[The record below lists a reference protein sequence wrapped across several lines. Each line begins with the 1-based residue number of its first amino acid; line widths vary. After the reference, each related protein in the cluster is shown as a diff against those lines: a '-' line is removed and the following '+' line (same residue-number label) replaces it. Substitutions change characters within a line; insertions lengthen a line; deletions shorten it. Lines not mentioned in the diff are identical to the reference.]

1 MRAIR
6 SKLTYS
12 NVIASIAM
20 FLALT
25 GGTVMAAKL
34 GSSDLAANSVKKKQL
49 AKNSV
54 TSQDLAKKSLI
65 TKSATGGGQLV
76 NVTAVAPATGFP
88 LPLNGPDHIHAQ
100 EGLRGP
106 ADGRGK
112 GDAGRQLR
120 RRLEFRIRRRSWSTA
135 NRGWHCLR
143 DRPARSARPSRLG
156 RRSRTS
162 VRGCGSDRPHWRH
175 QKITAQYNGD
185 STDCSP
191 TSKLDQVRVVVQQT
205 R

>member
-1 MRAIR
+1 LRAIR

-49 AKNSV
+49 AKSSV

-88 LPLNGPDHIHAQ
+88 LPLKGPTTFTPKKGFVGLLMAEVKATLSTIAPPSACSASVTFLVNGIAVGTLFVSDNPFGAPDPTGAPFTDVNSFATPI
-100 EGLRGP
+100 GLTGGP
-106 ADGRGK
+106 
-112 GDAGRQLR
+112 
-120 RRLEFRIRRRSWSTA
+120 
-135 NRGWHCLR
+135 
-143 DRPARSARPSRLG
+143 
-156 RRSRTS
+156 
-162 VRGCGSDRPHWRH
+162 
-175 QKITAQYNGD
+175 QKITAEYDGD
-185 STDCSP
+185 STTCSP
-191 TSKLDQVRVVVQQT
+191 ASKLDQVRVVVQQT